1 MSIRVERYT
10 ARECDAWNHFVA
22 TSRNGTFLFD
32 RGYMDYHADR
42 FEDHSLILREEAG
55 AMLAVMPANRVGDTL
70 HSHQGLTYGGLVI
83 GARTGSAAMLAMMD
97 AVVAYMRSA
106 GFARLAYKT
115 VPTIYHRQ
123 PAEED
128 RYALFRHNA
137 ALVRRDVLSVIPAGG
152 RLKPQERRLRGAKS
166 ARKLGVAVVES
177 VDFSAFWAVL
187 DDNLQRRYG
196 VAPVHSLDEIRLLHS
211 RFPEAIRLFE
221 ARQGDVVVGGA
232 VVFETPTVAHVQY
245 ISASDAGKD
254 LHALDLIFTT
264 LIEETFAGK
273 PFFDFGISNEDG
285 GRVLNEG
292 LVAQKEGFGAR
303 SVVHDYYELRI
314 D

>member
-1 MSIRVERYT
+1 MSIRVERYS
-10 ARECDAWNHFVA
+10 AQESGAWNLFVA
-22 TSRNGTFLFD
+22 GSRNGTFLLD

-42 FEDHSLILREEAG
+42 FEDHSLILRDEAETI
-55 AMLAVMPANRVGDTL
+55 LAVMPANRVGDTL
-70 HSHQGLTYGGLVI
+70 HSHLGLTYGGFVV
-83 GARTGSAAMLAMMD
+83 GARTGSAAMLGMME
-97 AVVAYMRSA
+97 AVVAYMRLE

-115 VPTIYHRQ
+115 IPSIYHRQ

-128 RYALFRHNA
+128 RYALFRQNA
-137 ALVRRDVLSVIPAGG
+137 TLVRRDVLSVIPAGG
-152 RLKPQERRLRGAKS
+152 RLKPQERRVRGAKS
-166 ARKLGVAVVES
+166 ARKLGVVVAES

-187 DDNLQRRYG
+187 DDNLRHRYG

-221 ARQGDVVVGGA
+221 ARQGDVVVGGV

-245 ISASDAGKD
+245 ISASETGKEV
-254 LHALDLIFTT
+254 HALDLIFTT
-264 LIEETFAGK
+264 LIEETFAHK
-273 PFFDFGISNEDG
+273 PFFDFGISNEDD